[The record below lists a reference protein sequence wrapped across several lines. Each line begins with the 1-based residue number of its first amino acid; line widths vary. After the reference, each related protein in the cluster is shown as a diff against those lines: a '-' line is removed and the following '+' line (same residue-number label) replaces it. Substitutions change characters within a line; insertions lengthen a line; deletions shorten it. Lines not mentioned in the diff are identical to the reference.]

1 MSEYY
6 EFQGKTIDVAITDGL
21 GQLGLNRE
29 QVDIEIITKGSRGIF
44 GIGSE
49 PAKVR
54 IIPHSSPVNES
65 SLSSVEVISTETDD
79 AEVADGSVNKVEALS
94 SLEKNETS
102 LDAVL
107 TDDGSDIEE
116 TTSSSNEEQPISHQ
130 EIEED
135 NEAVGGW
142 EVDDPEIAEQFE
154 LDISD
159 DELAAMAKDLLQ
171 EMIQLMDLDAD
182 VQANWKEPEDE
193 DDESCLALNVYGDD
207 LGSLIGRRGETLSS
221 IQFLL
226 RLMVNQKLRS
236 WHNIVVDVENYK
248 ARRSEQLTQLAE
260 RMASQV
266 METGRL
272 LSLEPMPSNERRVIH
287 LALRNHPDVFT
298 ESTGDAERRKVHIIP
313 RGK

>member
-6 EFQGKTIDVAITDGL
+6 EFQGKTVDVAITDGL
-21 GQLGLNRE
+21 GQLGLNRD
-29 QVDIEIITKGSRGIF
+29 QVDIEIIAKGSRGIF

-49 PAKVR
+49 PAKIR
-54 IIPHSSPVNES
+54 IIPHPSPVDES
-65 SLSSVEVISTETDD
+65 SLSSSETVLTESDETDVLD
-79 AEVADGSVNKVEALS
+79 DSADKLDELPNTVQSYDGLDLPEHDSDQQPSQDDKVAGELVD
-94 SLEKNETS
+94 NEDS
-102 LDAVL
+102 
-107 TDDGSDIEE
+107 
-116 TTSSSNEEQPISHQ
+116 EEQ
-130 EIEED
+130 
-135 NEAVGGW
+135 
-142 EVDDPEIAEQFE
+142 FKF
-154 LDISD
+154 DISD
-159 DELAAMAKDLLQ
+159 DELAAIAKDLLQ
-171 EMIQLMDLDAD
+171 EMIRLMDLDAD
-182 VQANWKEPEDE
+182 IQATWKKPED
-193 DDESCLALNVYGDD
+193 DDNESCLALDVHGDN

-248 ARRSEQLTQLAE
+248 ARRSEQLTQLAV

-266 METGRL
+266 IETGRP

-313 RGK
+313 RDM